1 MVGRPRKPKPDE
13 PPINALAD
21 RKRRLLAAE
30 RTQALIQAADSLVRF
45 TELTMPLSSDPENVK
60 LSKYTPKRHH
70 KALAAALEELFKGRW
85 LRLIVTMPPRHGKS
99 ELVSKRFP
107 SWVLGKRPDWEIIQA
122 TYNEEF
128 ALDFGRKVREIV
140 REPVY
145 KQIFPDTKLK
155 IGTQAAERF
164 ETTENGGAAFAG
176 VGGSITGRG
185 ADILI
190 GDDLIKDRDAAESLN
205 ARNKAWSWFW
215 DVFMSRMKDESGRV
229 ALVMTRWHEDDIIG
243 RLIDPKNEHYNKA
256 EAAKWRIIELPAIAL
271 ADDALGRE
279 PGEVLWPERYGV
291 EYFESIKRVSPRT
304 FNSLYQGRPTPEDG
318 DFFKASM
325 LVEYDKEDLPPLEQ
339 LRIYAASDHAVS
351 IKQGGDFTCLMP
363 VGVDNED
370 NIWVLPDVV
379 WRRMQSDVTV
389 EAMLDI
395 IERDKPLTWWAED
408 DHINKSIGPFL
419 YKRMEERKIYCFIV
433 PVHPARD
440 KETRAQAIR
449 ARMAMQKVRFPKF
462 APWWADAKNQLLGFP
477 NMRHDDF
484 VDPLAHLG
492 RQLQSLVRG
501 KGAPPPREI
510 EPLSGTIQWIKWA
523 AAKEK
528 KHDRMIKL
536 SGGF

>member
-229 ALVMTRWHEDDIIG
+229 ALG
-243 RLIDPKNEHYNKA
+243 
-256 EAAKWRIIELPAIAL
+256 
-271 ADDALGRE
+271 DDAL
-279 PGEVLWPERYGV
+279 
-291 EYFESIKRVSPRT
+291 
-304 FNSLYQGRPTPEDG
+304 
-318 DFFKASM
+318 A
-325 LVEYDKEDLPPLEQ
+325 
-339 LRIYAASDHAVS
+339 
-351 IKQGGDFTCLMP
+351 
-363 VGVDNED
+363 
-370 NIWVLPDVV
+370 
-379 WRRMQSDVTV
+379 
-389 EAMLDI
+389 
-395 IERDKPLTWWAED
+395 
-408 DHINKSIGPFL
+408 
-419 YKRMEERKIYCFIV
+419 
-433 PVHPARD
+433 
-440 KETRAQAIR
+440 
-449 ARMAMQKVRFPKF
+449 
-462 APWWADAKNQLLGFP
+462 
-477 NMRHDDF
+477 
-484 VDPLAHLG
+484 
-492 RQLQSLVRG
+492 
-501 KGAPPPREI
+501 
-510 EPLSGTIQWIKWA
+510 
-523 AAKEK
+523 
-528 KHDRMIKL
+528 
-536 SGGF
+536 